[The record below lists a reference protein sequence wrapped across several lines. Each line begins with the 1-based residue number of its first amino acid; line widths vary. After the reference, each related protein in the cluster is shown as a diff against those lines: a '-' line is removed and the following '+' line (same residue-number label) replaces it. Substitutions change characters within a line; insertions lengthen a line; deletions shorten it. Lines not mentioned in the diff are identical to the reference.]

1 MAMFNRRDKTA
12 ARIDTLIGRTASVLG
27 DVEFA
32 GGLHVDGRI
41 TGNVLMAQGATASLS
56 VSEHGVIEGSVQ
68 ATQVVVNGTV
78 NGDINAV
85 ERVILGARARVRG
98 NVSYGVIEM
107 AMGAEISGKLVPT
120 GGAATAEAAVGVAGD
135 AQSGQQGPGGA

>member
-1 MAMFNRRDKTA
+1 MFNRREKAA

-27 DVEFA
+27 DIELA

-41 TGNVLMAQGATASLS
+41 TGTVQVAPGATASLS
-56 VSEHGVIEGSVQ
+56 VSEHGIIEGSVE

-78 NGDINAV
+78 NGDIHAA

-107 AMGAEISGKLVPT
+107 AMGAEISGKLMPA
-120 GGAATAEAAVGVAGD
+120 GAAAPGAAEAGAATA
-135 AQSGQQGPGGA
+135 AQPGPSGS

>member
-1 MAMFNRRDKTA
+1 MFNRREKTA

-27 DVEFA
+27 DIEFA

-56 VSEHGVIEGSVQ
+56 VSEHGIIEGSVQ

-78 NGDINAV
+78 NGDILAL

-107 AMGAEISGKLVPT
+107 ALGAEINGNLLPT
-120 GGAATAEAAVGVAGD
+120 SAQAAATGAVAGGVGGAG
-135 AQSGQQGPGGA
+135 

>member
-1 MAMFNRRDKTA
+1 MFNRREKTA

-27 DVEFA
+27 DIEFA

-56 VSEHGVIEGSVQ
+56 VSEHGIIEGSVQ

-78 NGDINAV
+78 NGDILAL

-107 AMGAEISGKLVPT
+107 ALGAEINGNLLLTSAQA
-120 GGAATAEAAVGVAGD
+120 AATAAVAG
-135 AQSGQQGPGGA
+135 GVGGAG

>member
-1 MAMFNRRDKTA
+1 MFNRREKTA

-27 DVEFA
+27 DIEFA

-56 VSEHGVIEGSVQ
+56 VSEHGIIEGSVQ

-78 NGDINAV
+78 NGDILAL

-107 AMGAEISGKLVPT
+107 ALGAEINGNLLPTSAQAAATGAVASGV
-120 GGAATAEAAVGVAGD
+120 GGAG
-135 AQSGQQGPGGA
+135 

>member
-1 MAMFNRRDKTA
+1 MFNRREKTA

-27 DVEFA
+27 DIEFA

-56 VSEHGVIEGSVQ
+56 VSEHGLIEGSVQ

-78 NGDINAV
+78 NGDILAL

-98 NVSYGVIEM
+98 NVSYGAIEM
-107 AMGAEISGKLVPT
+107 AMGAEISGKLMPT
-120 GGAATAEAAVGVAGD
+120 SAQAGVQGAAAGE
-135 AQSGQQGPGGA
+135 S